1 MFNSAPPLPP
11 RTSSHV
17 IQSKVTFKGA
27 QTWRES
33 IGVFLC
39 FLLGLSLF
47 ISIICLCVYY
57 WRDRAVYEELVDY
70 LDKTISISKINYNH
84 LLGLYQL
91 NDKEIEALSEQ
102 RTLLE
107 RLFMQIWAR
116 IQYTLSTRID
126 ALKRIC

>member
-17 IQSKVTFKGA
+17 IQSKVTFKG
-27 QTWRES
+27 
-33 IGVFLC
+33 
-39 FLLGLSLF
+39 